1 MVCILGSNLVLEK
14 NSQFRQF
21 PKNSARLFD
30 VLAQFVI
37 TTTEIESNNYC
48 QKKDRRFASWIAE
61 PMIITLDL
69 KNIRNIK
76 IISEMIGIIG
86 QFSTGKPK
94 LNL

>member
-1 MVCILGSNLVLEK
+1 MRKIA
-14 NSQFRQF
+14 NSDNFQQ
-21 PKNSARLFD
+21 NSARLFD

-37 TTTEIESNNYC
+37 TTTEIESNYYC
-48 QKKDRRFASWIAE
+48 QKKDSRFASWIAE

>member
-1 MVCILGSNLVLEK
+1 MRKIA
-14 NSQFRQF
+14 NSDNFQQ
-21 PKNSARLFD
+21 NSARLFD

>member
-1 MVCILGSNLVLEK
+1 MRKIA
-14 NSQFRQF
+14 NSDNFQQ
-21 PKNSARLFD
+21 NSARLSD

-37 TTTEIESNNYC
+37 TTTEIESNYYC